1 MKKNVL
7 VIGGTGFIG
16 SEVIFQLQK
25 EGKYNIYSFSRSKNV
40 NCPSFIG
47 NVEKIETLE
56 KVYQEISVDVTLI
69 LYGLKSIAASV
80 DIDKY
85 SKNEIDGMINILDCC
100 DKYNC
105 KKIIYISSSAIYSS
119 GENIN
124 EDSELEL
131 KSFYSFTKYTNENL
145 LIWYKKIKNIDYEI
159 LRCFNV
165 VGVTSQKRISNDI
178 ISLLLQNNRLDIL
191 GTDFNTFDGTLIR
204 DYIHVKDVAR
214 AILKCIELNSSN
226 ILNVASGKG
235 YSIKEIIELTKQY
248 KLIDIKTS
256 VLPKRAFDQD
266 CLIANIQTTKEILDW
281 YPVYSIENIIK
292 DTADVIMELQN

>member
-25 EGKYNIYSFSRSKNV
+25 EGKYNIYSFSRSKND

>member
-25 EGKYNIYSFSRSKNV
+25 EGKYNIYSFSRSKND

-145 LIWYKKIKNIDYEI
+145 LIWYKKIKNPTFVHI
-159 LRCFNV
+159 
-165 VGVTSQKRISNDI
+165 SQIK
-178 ISLLLQNNRLDIL
+178 
-191 GTDFNTFDGTLIR
+191 
-204 DYIHVKDVAR
+204 YI
-214 AILKCIELNSSN
+214 
-226 ILNVASGKG
+226 
-235 YSIKEIIELTKQY
+235 
-248 KLIDIKTS
+248 
-256 VLPKRAFDQD
+256 
-266 CLIANIQTTKEILDW
+266 
-281 YPVYSIENIIK
+281 
-292 DTADVIMELQN
+292 